1 MHLKL
6 TTLSLTCALALAA
19 CGGDNNGQQDRTAAT
34 TPAPATA
41 PATDTGTDANTG
53 LERGDGMGTG
63 TGMSTSQD
71 PAATAGADTA
81 SPASNKPEATVSNC
95 ATTIQGDDA
104 MQFSVGSITV
114 PSSCSEFTIN
124 LEHTGQLPVAA
135 MGHNV
140 VISQAS
146 DRQGIATD
154 GMAAGLDGG
163 YVPEGDDRVIAATEL
178 IGGGQTTSVTF
189 PVSALQGGGPY
200 EFFCSFPG
208 HWAVMRGSIQV
219 G

>member
-1 MHLKL
+1 MNLKL

-19 CGGDNNGQQDRTAAT
+19 CGGDNNDQQGTTAT
-34 TPAPATA
+34 TPQTPATA
-41 PATDTGTDANTG
+41 PATDMGTDPNTG

-81 SPASNKPEATVSNC
+81 AAASDKPEATVSNC

-114 PSSCSEFTIN
+114 PSSCSEFTIT

-154 GMAAGLDGG
+154 GMAAGVDGG
-163 YVPEGDDRVIAATEL
+163 YVPEGDSRVIAATDL

-189 PVSALQGGGPY
+189 PVSAIQGSGPY